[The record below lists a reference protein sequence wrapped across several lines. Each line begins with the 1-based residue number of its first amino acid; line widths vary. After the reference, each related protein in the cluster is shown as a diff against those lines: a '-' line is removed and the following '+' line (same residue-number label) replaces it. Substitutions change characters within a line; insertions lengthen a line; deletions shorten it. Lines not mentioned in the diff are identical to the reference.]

1 MCWYAYIATLKPLIG
16 VLFSKDLPKTEESP
30 PPLYFI
36 EVTEYEKKLYS
47 PLFEGQYLYAIGT
60 NTGCACGLNG
70 GVAHTGTSEN
80 VALIDHYNDAAPL
93 AFIEFLKIYTQR
105 AALGMYV
112 VWEDDRL
119 EPPLE
124 KTIVNVQDMTI
135 ETYLKLKSR
144 CFYTF
149 FTT

>member
-1 MCWYAYIATLKPLIG
+1 MCWYAYVATLKPLIG
-16 VLFSKDLPKTEESP
+16 VLFSHDLPKTEESP

-36 EVTEYEKKLYS
+36 EVTEYEKKLYC

-60 NTGCACGLNG
+60 HTGCGCGLNR
-70 GVAHTGTSEN
+70 GVVHTGISEN
-80 VALIDHYNDAAPL
+80 VAQIDLYNDASPL
-93 AFIEFLKIYTQR
+93 AFIEFVKTYTQR
-105 AALGMYV
+105 AALEMYV

-124 KTIVNVQDMTI
+124 KAIINVKYMTI
-135 ETYLKLKSR
+135 DNYFKLKSR